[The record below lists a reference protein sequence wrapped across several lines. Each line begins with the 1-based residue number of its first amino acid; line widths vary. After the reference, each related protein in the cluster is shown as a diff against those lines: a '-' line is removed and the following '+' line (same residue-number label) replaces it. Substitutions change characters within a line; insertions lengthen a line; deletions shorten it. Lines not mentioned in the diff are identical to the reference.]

1 MAGGRASI
9 DDRGVGRAKWGIV
22 GVLALAAVSGV
33 GLSAWRGAVP
43 ASQGTS
49 SEQRPSPA
57 SSPTPLPLMAVVA
70 KPEADAERTVAASG
84 EAEQARSV
92 GSVETLIRKININT
106 ATKAELEVLPRIG
119 PAMAQRII
127 DFRTQRGAFK
137 SVDELDLVKGI
148 GPKSLDKLRA
158 LVTVVEGE

>member
-1 MAGGRASI
+1 MAI
-9 DDRGVGRAKWGIV
+9 
-22 GVLALAAVSGV
+22 
-33 GLSAWRGAVP
+33 
-43 ASQGTS
+43 
-49 SEQRPSPA
+49 
-57 SSPTPLPLMAVVA
+57 VA
-70 KPEADAERTVAASG
+70 KPDADAERTVPASG
-84 EAEQARSV
+84 VAVQAGSV

-148 GPKSLDKLRA
+148 GPKSLVKLRA
-158 LVTVVEGE
+158 LVTVAEGE

>member
-1 MAGGRASI
+1 
-9 DDRGVGRAKWGIV
+9 
-22 GVLALAAVSGV
+22 
-33 GLSAWRGAVP
+33 
-43 ASQGTS
+43 
-49 SEQRPSPA
+49 
-57 SSPTPLPLMAVVA
+57 MAVVA

-148 GPKSLDKLRA
+148 GPKSLEKLRA
-158 LVTVVEGE
+158 LVTVAEGE

>member
-1 MAGGRASI
+1 M
-9 DDRGVGRAKWGIV
+9 
-22 GVLALAAVSGV
+22 
-33 GLSAWRGAVP
+33 
-43 ASQGTS
+43 
-49 SEQRPSPA
+49 
-57 SSPTPLPLMAVVA
+57 
-70 KPEADAERTVAASG
+70 
-84 EAEQARSV
+84 

-148 GPKSLDKLRA
+148 GPKSLEKLRA
-158 LVTVVEGE
+158 LVTVAEGE